1 MDGGEVLTYNLT
13 FLRNVLVT
21 MSFHFCRVYAY
32 VCVCVVGGGG
42 GAGGSILDSGLP
54 LNFIFNLHVSY
65 NVFSLLYTSYTH
77 LLSLF

>member
-1 MDGGEVLTYNLT
+1 M
-13 FLRNVLVT
+13 LVT

-32 VCVCVVGGGG
+32 VCVSGGGG
-42 GAGGSILDSGLP
+42 GGGIPDSGLP
-54 LNFIFNLHVSY
+54 VNLIFNLHVSY